1 MSEGFARD
9 TALVGQATDR
19 FHRVLDGTIALT
31 IVSFLLGLLAL
42 TAVLPLDASGPAL
55 RATLVDLLLVV
66 AGAVGLV
73 GVLSLFGVVSIT
85 ADRVRGIGLG
95 LVVSTTGL
103 AILAAALPVTLATLF
118 GLVLVVVAA
127 VVLAAGVASRI
138 GLVHTDAAS
147 TPGLGAGAAF
157 GVVGLLLGAA
167 LGGTVLGGGSLAYY
181 GSGLVGGLLLF
192 GVTVLPREDVGSAV
206 PVAVLV
212 GTLGLV
218 VASGTIAPGWSWSPG
233 ADIDGSVTGGI
244 AIPLF
249 VLLGSVVSSWGAAK
263 ARAGYGARGRQ
274 YGAFL
279 VVYLNAMVMVAI
291 MLSIV
296 SFVASKG
303 LTYALHGVEI
313 GALTALVFLLPAV
326 AIAADVA
333 REPAGS
339 TRWHTGARQL
349 VRVAPL
355 AVVGAFLT
363 TLVLVGIRGRPVSIP
378 FTYTVLQ
385 NREQVV
391 LETAATVVAEP
402 RVGALVVGL
411 VGLFL
416 TWYVLRRYGSIRNV
430 GDHHARMALVERA
443 VGVSLGLI
451 GVLGLLAVLPLPGP
465 LAVVGT
471 LAAVVSLPLVV
482 LGAVGGGGLVVAPA
496 IALAV
501 GEGRLGDRGISQAQ
515 VVRVGLFGALGLVL
529 GAVVLQAVAGVNPA
543 IGPVDL
549 VPAVAGVGMLAALTV
564 AVLATLGSRSVP
576 AEQRRVLGQEAALGL
591 GTAAGFLVLLAGH
604 VALTGVSFSVG
615 PVTVATT
622 GTLSWPMTMSPY
634 LPLSSDPGGIMPA
647 VVGTMW
653 LVVGAATFAV
663 PLGVGAAVFLTE
675 YAEQGRITA
684 TVEVATNALWSTPSI
699 VFGLFGAAFLI
710 PRIGGD
716 ESLLSGMLV
725 LGFMLLPLV
734 LITSREAIKSV
745 PDEYRDASAALGV
758 DKWRTIRSVVLPA
771 AIPGVITGGILGIGR
786 IAGETAP
793 LILVLGSTLN
803 STESID
809 VFGSFRFVAE
819 PPFVENP
826 ALLEASAALP
836 TQVWAV
842 IAAGVSGSQSMGWA
856 SALVL
861 LLVVLTFYAVGITA
875 RTYFRR
881 KLDHE

>member
-1 MSEGFARD
+1 MSQGYAHD
-9 TALVGQATDR
+9 TELVGRASAR
-19 FHRVLDGTIALT
+19 FHRILDTTVALT
-31 IVSFLLGLLAL
+31 IVSFLLGILAL
-42 TAVLPLDASGPAL
+42 ARVVPLDASGSVL
-55 RATLVDLLLVV
+55 RTILVDLVV
-66 AGAVGLV
+66 VVVGGVGFV
-73 GVLSLFGVVSIT
+73 GVLAALGMLT
-85 ADRVRGIGLG
+85 ATGERVRGIGLG
-95 LVVSTTGL
+95 LVLSTTGV
-103 AILAAALPVTLATLF
+103 AVVATVLPVTLATVL
-118 GLVLVVVAA
+118 GLVLLVEGA

-138 GLVHTDAAS
+138 DLVTTDAAT

-157 GVVGLLLGAA
+157 GIVGLLLGAA
-167 LGGTVLGGGSLAYY
+167 LGGTAFGGGSLAYY
-181 GSGLVGGLLLF
+181 GSGLLGGILLF
-192 GVTVLPREDVGSAV
+192 GITVLPREDIGSAI
-206 PVAVLV
+206 PVAALV

-218 VASGTIAPGWSWSPG
+218 VASGVIDPGWTWSPG
-233 ADIDGSVTGGI
+233 ADIDGSFTGHVV
-244 AIPLF
+244 IPLF
-249 VLLGSVVSSWGAAK
+249 VLLGSVVSAWGGAK

-296 SFVASKG
+296 AFVTSKG
-303 LTYALHGVEI
+303 LTYAFHGFEI
-313 GALTALVFLLPAV
+313 GTLSGVVLLLPLV
-326 AIAADVA
+326 AIAANVA
-333 REPAGS
+333 RRPAGNPG
-339 TRWHTGARQL
+339 WHPAARQL
-349 VRVAPL
+349 VRVSPL
-355 AVVGAFLT
+355 AVGGSLMILIAIVG
-363 TLVLVGIRGRPVSIP
+363 VRGRPVSLP
-378 FTYTVLQ
+378 FTYTVQQ
-385 NREQVV
+385 NREQIV
-391 LETAATVVAEP
+391 LDTAARLVPEP
-402 RVGALVVGL
+402 RVGALVVIT

-416 TWYVLRRYGSIRNV
+416 TWYFLRHYDSIRGV
-430 GDHHARMALVERA
+430 GTQYSALNAVERA
-443 VGVSLGLI
+443 VGIGLGMVV
-451 GVLGLLAVLPLPGP
+451 VLGSLLVIPLPGP
-465 LAVVGT
+465 LAAVGSFAA
-471 LAAVVSLPLVV
+471 LASLPLVAIGV
-482 LGAVGGGGLVVAPA
+482 ICAGGLAGA
-496 IALAV
+496 AFLALAI
-501 GEGRLGDRGISQAQ
+501 GDGSLEDRGVRHAQ
-515 VVRVGLFGALGLVL
+515 VVRVGLFGGLGVL
-529 GAVVLQAVAGVNPA
+529 LGTVLLQPVAGVFPA

-549 VPAVAGVGMLAALTV
+549 VPVVALGSVFTSLAVATMAGLGV
-564 AVLATLGSRSVP
+564 RSTRADSPRILNSEV
-576 AEQRRVLGQEAALGL
+576 ALGL
-591 GTAAGFLVLLAGH
+591 GAAAGFFVILGAH
-604 VALTGVSFSVG
+604 VGLTGASFSVG
-615 PVTVATT
+615 PLTIATT
-622 GTLSWPMTMSPY
+622 GTLSWPMTMSAY
-634 LPLSSDPGGIMPA
+634 LPLSPDPGGIMPA

-684 TVEVATNALWSTPSI
+684 LVEVATNALWSTPSI

-758 DKWRTIRSVVLPA
+758 SKWRTIRSVVLPA
-771 AIPGVITGGILGIGR
+771 AIPGVITGVILGVGR

-809 VFGSFRFVAE
+809 ILGSFQFVTE
-819 PPFVENP
+819 PPFVVNP

-842 IAAGVSGSQSMGWA
+842 IAAGVSGSPSMGWA

-861 LLVVLTFYAVGITA
+861 LLVVLTFYAVGITV